1 MADVTQESSQAQDGG
16 VETSHHPRTDP
27 ERAERNYY
35 GIPPIKEPTWT
46 WEVPVYFWLGGIGS
60 GAHLISTVAQ
70 LLGWKDRAFFR
81 ASRYTVLVTMILS
94 PILLI
99 MDLGRP
105 ERFYNML
112 RILKLRSPMSTGSWA
127 LTIFGVLSGLIAVA
141 QAAQDGLLGRD
152 NALVRLIKILVP
164 DRLLSVVALPFGL
177 YVGLYSGILLAAT
190 SVPMWARNFLLM
202 GPTFLS
208 SALSTGLSAVS
219 FILHFGGWG
228 EKKTLEALRRTERIS
243 LLIEGGLIAASL

>member
-1 MADVTQESSQAQDGG
+1 MADTTRERTRAGDGR
-16 VETSHHPRTDP
+16 VETSHHPRTDL
-27 ERAERNYY
+27 EREGRNYY
-35 GIPPIKEPTWT
+35 GIPPIKEHTWT

-60 GAHLISTVAQ
+60 GSHLISTVAQ

-127 LTIFGVLSGLIAVA
+127 LTIFGVLSGLIATA
-141 QAAQDGLLGRD
+141 QAARDGLLGRD
-152 NALVRLIKILVP
+152 NVLVRFVKVLIP
-164 DRLLSVVALPFGL
+164 DRLLSVVALPVGL

-190 SVPMWARNFLLM
+190 SVPM
-202 GPTFLS
+202 
-208 SALSTGLSAVS
+208 
-219 FILHFGGWG
+219 
-228 EKKTLEALRRTERIS
+228 
-243 LLIEGGLIAASL
+243 